1 MGVDLSRVEF
11 FRFPTN
17 RGWTRDFGPIFV
29 KRDGNHP
36 LPPPYQGGER
46 ASQPDV
52 AIVDFGFNGWAKY
65 PNWQKDN
72 KVASLAAAALGCRLF
87 VAQALL
93 PVFVGT
99 VHQPRA
105 QARVPVPLV
114 LEGGSIDGNGRGTL
128 LTTEECLLDP
138 EVQVRNPGLTRQE
151 TEEALREYLG
161 VKNVLWLGKG
171 IAGDDT
177 HGHVDDLCRFV
188 GPRTVVLCQESDS
201 SEANYRA
208 LQENRERLQGMRLE
222 DGSRIEVVA
231 LPMPMPLFF
240 DGQRLPASYAN
251 FYISN
256 AAVLVPTFN
265 DPNDRD
271 RPGHA
276 RRAFP
281 RPSGDRHTRRGPR
294 LGSRNH
300 STVSRMNSQRR
311 QKQKLENRKQKLVV
325 SSSTPSFYGSRRC
338 LICSTNFPMST
349 GRKRIVSKPRPS
361 RPPFTLKV
369 WLAMIQ
375 MGMRF
380 AQIVKRSTS
389 AVGLSLADMSAM
401 RSAGRGKDHSSCARA
416 SSTVS

>member
-1 MGVDLSRVEF
+1 MVRILVNSKAHEEQARRILRRAGVDLSRVEF

-17 RGWTRDFGPIFV
+17 RGWTRDFGPMFV
-29 KRDGNHP
+29 KRVAP
-36 LPPPYQGGER
+36 R
-46 ASQPDV
+46 PDV
-52 AIVDFGFNGWAKY
+52 AIVDFGFNGWGKY

-72 KVASLAAAALGCRLF
+72 KVASLAAGALGCRLF

-93 PVFVGT
+93 PVLVGT

-114 LEGGSIDGNGRGTL
+114 LEGGSIDGNGCGTL

-138 EVQVRNPGLTRQE
+138 EVQVRNPGFTREE

-201 SEANYRA
+201 SEANYRP

-231 LPMPMPLFF
+231 LPMPMPLFL

-265 DPNDRD
+265 DPNDRIALGTLGELFRD
-271 RPGHA
+271 RPVIGIHA
-276 RRAFP
+276 VDLVW
-281 RPSGDRHTRRGPR
+281 G
-294 LGSRNH
+294 LGTLH
-300 STVSRMNSQRR
+300 
-311 QKQKLENRKQKLVV
+311 
-325 SSSTPSFYGSRRC
+325 C
-338 LICSTNFPMST
+338 LTHEQP
-349 GRKRIVSKPRPS
+349 
-361 RPPFTLKV
+361 
-369 WLAMIQ
+369 
-375 MGMRF
+375 
-380 AQIVKRSTS
+380 
-389 AVGLSLADMSAM
+389 
-401 RSAGRGKDHSSCARA
+401 AR
-416 SSTVS
+416 